1 MACNNCNNCGNDIN
15 INIATNRYGYN
26 NGYFF
31 DYYGANLCNQCCSTN
46 TCSDCN
52 TECST
57 PEILECPYGMQNT
70 SCSVYNGTEYETPV
84 ITTGMDLN
92 TVLENIVDLLVS
104 TVPAFECSDLE
115 DCSIDSLQDVDTTT
129 VAPEVGDV
137 LQWDGTNWVPA
148 TVSSLLVKKYTVAA
162 SGGDITIANFITA
175 INGAGATLIAAP
187 GTGKLLQII
196 SIKKYQDKDVGGS
209 KTCVYRIG
217 ANTTSIGTGSFEQD
231 GTDNYKNQTLLE
243 DSVTAS
249 GIHSLANTALT
260 VDNSGTF
267 SSTGSM
273 QSIIFYITYNIITL

>member
-104 TVPAFECSDLE
+104 TVPPFDCTDLNA
-115 DCSIDSLQDVDTTT
+115 CSINSLGDVDTTT
-129 VAPEVGDV
+129 VAPEVGDT
-137 LQWDGTNWVPA
+137 LQWNGTNWVPE
-148 TVSSLLVKKYTVAA
+148 TTLKTYIKKYEASSSGDITVAA
-162 SGGDITIANFITA
+162 FITA
-175 INGAGATLIAAP
+175 INGAGATLLPAP
-187 GTGKLLQII
+187 GAGKLIQVL
-196 SIKKYQDKDVGGS
+196 SIKKIQN
-209 KTCVYRIG
+209 
-217 ANTTSIGTGSFEQD
+217 AAFTGSNVCYFRLGASPTYM
-231 GTDNYKNQTLLE
+231 GTDWINCTATDLYKNIAIHQN
-243 DSVTAS
+243 VATAS
-249 GIHSLANTALT
+249 GIHSNVNTALT
-260 VDNSGTF
+260 IDNNSGTTTNPGTVT
-267 SSTGSM
+267 SL
-273 QSIIFYITYNIITL
+273 IYYITYNIITI